1 MDELCKNSGDNRGHI
16 NMKKLH
22 EVHCWTR
29 QLGVSHEELQRLVD
43 RVGSSAATVRKEIAA
58 AGARNS

>member
-16 NMKKLH
+16 NLKKQH
-22 EVHCWTR
+22 EVLCWTR

-43 RVGSSAATVRKEIAA
+43 KVGSSAAAVRKEIA
-58 AGARNS
+58 S

>member
-16 NMKKLH
+16 NLKKLH

-43 RVGSSAATVRKEIAA
+43 KVGSSAAAVRKEIA
-58 AGARNS
+58 S